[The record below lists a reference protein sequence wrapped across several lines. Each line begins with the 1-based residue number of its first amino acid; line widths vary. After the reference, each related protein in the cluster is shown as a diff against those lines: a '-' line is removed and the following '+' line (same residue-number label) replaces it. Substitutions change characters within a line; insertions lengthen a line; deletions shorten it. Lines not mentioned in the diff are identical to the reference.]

1 MAQTEDFVTRDS
13 DLASG
18 RGRDSREIRSEIDRT
33 RSDMDE
39 TFAALDA
46 KLTPKEIGLELWS
59 LFKGGSTT
67 GASKLWQVA
76 REHPMPAAVVGLG
89 LGWLMVESSRK
100 SETGYD
106 GRDRGNYRGYGNSS
120 YRQGYA
126 GTGSYSG
133 YDSDLDS
140 GVLTAAKDKVQDLTG
155 SAKDALSSAGDKV
168 SDLAGQAKDQVS
180 GLGHQVADKAST
192 LGHQV
197 ADRASSLGH
206 QVSDRASDLRRQAK
220 TGVRRARVGFWQT
233 MEENPLMVGA
243 ATLAL
248 GVIAGLLIPS
258 TDREDELMGETRD
271 HLLDQAKEAG
281 QQVLDKSKHVAEAVA
296 DKVKEE
302 ARNQGLTPE
311 GVADKVKNV
320 AKEATNT
327 AKEEAQRQNL
337 TPDALLSNQQGGQ
350 QGQQAQP
357 QGQSQ
362 QPKPAPQGQGQQQQA
377 KPAQPSQQAAGQP
390 QAQGSKTPS
399 AKPEVNE
406 PELAKR

>member
-13 DLASG
+13 DLDAG
-18 RGRDSREIRSEIDRT
+18 RGRNSREIRSEIDRT

-59 LFKGGSTT
+59 LFKGGSST

-100 SETGYD
+100 SDADAYD
-106 GRDRGNYRGYGNSS
+106 GRDRGNYRGYGTSS

-126 GTGSYSG
+126 GTGYST
-133 YDSDLDS
+133 YETDEDS
-140 GVLTAAKDKVQDLTG
+140 GLLSTAKDKVQDVAG

-180 GLGHQVADKAST
+180 GLGHQVADRAST

-197 ADRASSLGH
+197 TDK
-206 QVSDRASDLRRQAK
+206 ASDLRRQAK
-220 TGVRRARVGFWQT
+220 TQVRRARVGFWQT

-248 GVIAGLLIPS
+248 GVIAGLLVPS
-258 TDREDELMGETRD
+258 TDKEDELMGETRD

-311 GVADKVKNV
+311 GVVDKVKNV

-337 TPDALLSNQQGGQ
+337 TPDALLGQQQGQG
-350 QGQQAQP
+350 QGQQAKP
-357 QGQSQ
+357 A
-362 QPKPAPQGQGQQQQA
+362 PAPQGQQQA
-377 KPAQPSQQAAGQP
+377 KPAQPAQPSQQAAGQP
-390 QAQGSKTPS
+390 QAQGSQPS
-399 AKPEVNE
+399 AKPEVHE

>member
-13 DLASG
+13 DLDAG
-18 RGRDSREIRSEIDRT
+18 RGRSSREIRSEIDRT

-59 LFKGGSTT
+59 LFKGGSST

-100 SETGYD
+100 SDTGYD
-106 GRDRGNYRGYGNSS
+106 GRERGDYTGYGTSS

-126 GTGSYSG
+126 KTGSYSG
-133 YDSDLDS
+133 YSSYETDEDS
-140 GVLTAAKDKVQDLTG
+140 GLLSTAKDKVQDVAG
-155 SAKDALSSAGDKV
+155 STKDALSSAGDKV

-197 ADRASSLGH
+197 T
-206 QVSDRASDLRRQAK
+206 DRASDLRRQAK
-220 TGVRRARVGFWQT
+220 TQVRRARVGFWQT

-248 GVIAGLLIPS
+248 GVIVGLVLPS

-271 HLLDQAKEAG
+271 HLLDQAKETG
-281 QQVLDKSKHVAEAVA
+281 QQMLDKSKHVAEAVA

-302 ARNQGLTPE
+302 ARNQGLTAE
-311 GVADKVKNV
+311 GVVDKVKNV

-337 TPDALLSNQQGGQ
+337 TPDTLMGQQGQQGGQ
-350 QGQQAQP
+350 QAQGQQA
-357 QGQSQ
+357 
-362 QPKPAPQGQGQQQQA
+362 KPAPQGQGQQQQA

-399 AKPEVNE
+399 AKPEVHE